1 MRYIKSCGFI
11 VYKAE
16 NNENFYLIIKSHNGD
31 VGFPKG
37 HMEPGENELQTAI
50 RELKEETGMDVDTIY
65 DFRYQIEY
73 PLPRV
78 PDAMKQTVYFL
89 GKCASDDII
98 IQETE
103 VASAEFVTYD
113 KAIEKLTFKET
124 KNMLKKQTTLL
135 TLKHI

>member
-113 KAIEKLTFKET
+113 KAIEKLTFEET
-124 KNMLKKQTTLL
+124 KNMLKKA
-135 TLKHI
+135 KDIINS

>member
-50 RELKEETGMDVDTIY
+50 RELKEETGVDVDTIY

-113 KAIEKLTFKET
+113 KAIEKLTFEET
-124 KNMLKKQTTLL
+124 KNMLKKANY
-135 TLKHI
+135 IINS

>member
-50 RELKEETGMDVDTIY
+50 RELKEETRMDVDTIH

-98 IQETE
+98 IQETD

-113 KAIEKLTFKET
+113 KAIEKLTFEET
-124 KNMLKKQTTLL
+124 KNMLKKAND
-135 TLKHI
+135 IINS

>member
-37 HMEPGENELQTAI
+37 HMESGENELQTAI

-78 PDAMKQTVYFL
+78 HDAMKQTVYFL

-113 KAIEKLTFKET
+113 KAIEKLTFEET
-124 KNMLKKQTTLL
+124 KNMLKKAND
-135 TLKHI
+135 IINS

>member
-50 RELKEETGMDVDTIY
+50 RELKEETGMDVDTIH

-78 PDAMKQTVYFL
+78 PDTMKQTVYFL

-113 KAIEKLTFKET
+113 KAIEKLTFEET
-124 KNMLKKQTTLL
+124 KNMLKKAND
-135 TLKHI
+135 IINS

>member
-50 RELKEETGMDVDTIY
+50 RELKEETGMDVDTIH

-78 PDAMKQTVYFL
+78 PDTMKQTVYFL

-113 KAIEKLTFKET
+113 KAIEKLTFEET
-124 KNMLKKQTTLL
+124 KNMIKKAND
-135 TLKHI
+135 IINS

>member
-89 GKCASDDII
+89 GKCVSDDII
-98 IQETE
+98 IQEAE

-113 KAIEKLTFKET
+113 KAIEKLTFEET
-124 KNMLKKQTTLL
+124 KNMLKKANDLI
-135 TLKHI
+135 KI

>member
-11 VYKAE
+11 VYKEE

-50 RELKEETGMDVDTIY
+50 RELKEETGIDVDTIY

-73 PLPRV
+73 SLPRV
-78 PDAMKQTVYFL
+78 RDAKKQTVYFL

-113 KAIEKLTFKET
+113 KAIEKLTFEET
-124 KNMLKKQTTLL
+124 KNMLKKAND
-135 TLKHI
+135 IINS

>member
-11 VYKAE
+11 VYRAE

-113 KAIEKLTFKET
+113 KAIEKLTFAET
-124 KNMLKKQTTLL
+124 KNMLKKAND
-135 TLKHI
+135 IINS

>member
-37 HMEPGENELQTAI
+37 HMESGEGELQTAI
-50 RELKEETGMDVDTIY
+50 RELKEETGMDVDTIH

-113 KAIEKLTFKET
+113 KAIEKLTFEET
-124 KNMLKKQTTLL
+124 KNMLKKAND
-135 TLKHI
+135 IINS

>member
-50 RELKEETGMDVDTIY
+50 RELKEETGMDVDTIH

-113 KAIEKLTFKET
+113 KAIEKLTFEET
-124 KNMLKKQTTLL
+124 KNMLKKA
-135 TLKHI
+135 KDIINS

>member
-50 RELKEETGMDVDTIY
+50 RELKEETGMDVDTIH

-73 PLPRV
+73 SLPHV

-113 KAIEKLTFKET
+113 KAIEKLTFEET
-124 KNMLKKQTTLL
+124 KIMLKKAND
-135 TLKHI
+135 IINS

>member
-37 HMEPGENELQTAI
+37 HMEPGESELQTAI
-50 RELKEETGMDVDTIY
+50 RELKEETGMDVDTIH

-89 GKCASDDII
+89 GKCASDEII

-103 VASAEFVTYD
+103 VALAEFVTYD
-113 KAIEKLTFKET
+113 KAIEKLTFEET
-124 KNMLKKQTTLL
+124 KNMLKKAND
-135 TLKHI
+135 IINS

>member
-11 VYKAE
+11 VYKSE
-16 NNENFYLIIKSHNGD
+16 NNENYYLIIKSHNGD

-37 HMEPGENELQTAI
+37 HMESGENELQTAI
-50 RELKEETGMDVDTIY
+50 RELKEETGIDVDTIH
-65 DFRYQIEY
+65 DFRCQIEY

-78 PDAMKQTVYFL
+78 RDTMKQTVYFL

-113 KAIEKLTFKET
+113 KAIEKLTFEET
-124 KNMLKKQTTLL
+124 KNMLKKAND
-135 TLKHI
+135 IINS

>member
-50 RELKEETGMDVDTIY
+50 RELKEETGMDVDAIY

-113 KAIEKLTFKET
+113 KAIEKLTFEET
-124 KNMLKKQTTLL
+124 KNMLKKAND
-135 TLKHI
+135 IINS

>member
-37 HMEPGENELQTAI
+37 HMEPGESELQTAI
-50 RELKEETGMDVDTIY
+50 RELKEETGMDVDTIH

-113 KAIEKLTFKET
+113 KAIEKLTFEET
-124 KNMLKKQTTLL
+124 KIMLRKAND
-135 TLKHI
+135 IINS

>member
-50 RELKEETGMDVDTIY
+50 RELKEETGMDVDTIH

-113 KAIEKLTFKET
+113 KAIEKLTFEET
-124 KNMLKKQTTLL
+124 KNMLKKAND
-135 TLKHI
+135 IINS

>member
-50 RELKEETGMDVDTIY
+50 RELKEETGMDVDTIH

-78 PDAMKQTVYFL
+78 RDAMKQTVYFL

-113 KAIEKLTFKET
+113 KAIEKLTFEET
-124 KNMLKKQTTLL
+124 KNMLKKAND
-135 TLKHI
+135 IINS

>member
-11 VYKAE
+11 VYKEE

-113 KAIEKLTFKET
+113 KAIEKLTFEET
-124 KNMLKKQTTLL
+124 KNMLKKAND
-135 TLKHI
+135 IINS

>member
-50 RELKEETGMDVDTIY
+50 RELKEETGFTTEDLEFLISIKTTVAFCNENIDIY
-65 DFRYQIEY
+65 
-73 PLPRV
+73 
-78 PDAMKQTVYFL
+78 
-89 GKCASDDII
+89 
-98 IQETE
+98 
-103 VASAEFVTYD
+103 VAR
-113 KAIEKLTFKET
+113 
-124 KNMLKKQTTLL
+124 NLKPGNQNRDEG
-135 TLKHI
+135 

>member
-50 RELKEETGMDVDTIY
+50 RELKEETGMDVDTIH

-89 GKCASDDII
+89 GKCASDEII

-103 VASAEFVTYD
+103 VALAEFVTYD
-113 KAIEKLTFKET
+113 KAIEKLTFEET
-124 KNMLKKQTTLL
+124 KNMLKKAND
-135 TLKHI
+135 IINS

>member
-50 RELKEETGMDVDTIY
+50 RELKEETGMDVDTIH

-73 PLPRV
+73 PLSRV

-89 GKCASDDII
+89 GKCTSDDII
-98 IQETE
+98 IQEAE

-113 KAIEKLTFKET
+113 KAIEKLTFEET
-124 KNMLKKQTTLL
+124 KIMLKKAND
-135 TLKHI
+135 IINS

>member
-50 RELKEETGMDVDTIY
+50 RELKEETGMDVDTIH

-89 GKCASDDII
+89 GKCTSDDII

-103 VASAEFVTYD
+103 DASAEFVTYD
-113 KAIEKLTFKET
+113 KAIEKLTFEET
-124 KNMLKKQTTLL
+124 KNMLKKAND
-135 TLKHI
+135 IINS

>member
-11 VYKAE
+11 VYKEE
-16 NNENFYLIIKSHNGD
+16 NNENYYLIIKSHNGD

-50 RELKEETGMDVDTIY
+50 RELKEETGIDVDTIH

-73 PLPRV
+73 SLPRV

-98 IQETE
+98 IQEAE

-113 KAIEKLTFKET
+113 KAIEKLTFEET
-124 KNMLKKQTTLL
+124 KNMLKKAND
-135 TLKHI
+135 IINS

>member
-11 VYKAE
+11 VYKEE

-113 KAIEKLTFKET
+113 KAIEKLTFEET
-124 KNMLKKQTTLL
+124 KIMLKKAND
-135 TLKHI
+135 IINS

>member
-89 GKCASDDII
+89 GKCASDEII

-113 KAIEKLTFKET
+113 KAIEKLTFEET
-124 KNMLKKQTTLL
+124 KNMLKKAND
-135 TLKHI
+135 IINS

>member
-50 RELKEETGMDVDTIY
+50 RELKEETGMDVDTIH

-89 GKCASDDII
+89 GKCTSDDII
-98 IQETE
+98 IQEAE

-113 KAIEKLTFKET
+113 KAIEKLTFEET
-124 KNMLKKQTTLL
+124 KNMLKKAND
-135 TLKHI
+135 IINS

>member
-89 GKCASDDII
+89 GKCASDEII

-103 VASAEFVTYD
+103 VALAEFVTYD
-113 KAIEKLTFKET
+113 KAIEKLTFEET
-124 KNMLKKQTTLL
+124 KNMLKKAND
-135 TLKHI
+135 IINS

>member
-1 MRYIKSCGFI
+1 M
-11 VYKAE
+11 YKAE

-50 RELKEETGMDVDTIY
+50 RELKEETGMDVDTIH

-89 GKCASDDII
+89 GKCTSDDII
-98 IQETE
+98 IQEAE

-113 KAIEKLTFKET
+113 KAIEKLTFEET
-124 KNMLKKQTTLL
+124 KNMLKKAND
-135 TLKHI
+135 IINS

>member
-16 NNENFYLIIKSHNGD
+16 NNENCYLIIKSHNGD

-50 RELKEETGMDVDTIY
+50 RELKEETGMDIDTIY

-113 KAIEKLTFKET
+113 KAIEKLTFEET
-124 KNMLKKQTTLL
+124 KNMLKKAND
-135 TLKHI
+135 IINS

>member
-11 VYKAE
+11 VYKEE
-16 NNENFYLIIKSHNGD
+16 NNENYYLIIKSHNGD

-37 HMEPGENELQTAI
+37 HMESGESELQTAI

-73 PLPRV
+73 PLPHV

-113 KAIEKLTFKET
+113 KAIEKLTFEET
-124 KNMLKKQTTLL
+124 KIMLKKAND
-135 TLKHI
+135 IINS

>member
-11 VYKAE
+11 VYKEE

-37 HMEPGENELQTAI
+37 HMESGENELQTAI
-50 RELKEETGMDVDTIY
+50 RELKEETGMDVDTIH

-89 GKCASDDII
+89 GKCTSDDII
-98 IQETE
+98 IQEAE

-113 KAIEKLTFKET
+113 KAIEKLTFEET
-124 KNMLKKQTTLL
+124 KNMLKKAND
-135 TLKHI
+135 IINS

>member
-98 IQETE
+98 IQESE

-113 KAIEKLTFKET
+113 KAIEKLTFEET
-124 KNMLKKQTTLL
+124 KNMLKKAND
-135 TLKHI
+135 IINS

>member
-16 NNENFYLIIKSHNGD
+16 NNENYYLIIKSHNGD

-37 HMEPGENELQTAI
+37 HMESGESELQTAI
-50 RELKEETGMDVDTIY
+50 RELKEETGIDVDTIH

-103 VASAEFVTYD
+103 VASAEFVPYD
-113 KAIEKLTFKET
+113 KAIEKLTFEET
-124 KNMLKKQTTLL
+124 KNMLKKAND
-135 TLKHI
+135 IINS

>member
-1 MRYIKSCGFI
+1 
-11 VYKAE
+11 
-16 NNENFYLIIKSHNGD
+16 
-31 VGFPKG
+31 
-37 HMEPGENELQTAI
+37 MEPGENELQTAI

-73 PLPRV
+73 TLPRV

-113 KAIEKLTFKET
+113 KAIEKLTFEET
-124 KNMLKKQTTLL
+124 KNMLKKAND
-135 TLKHI
+135 IINS

>member
-113 KAIEKLTFKET
+113 KAIEKLTFEET
-124 KNMLKKQTTLL
+124 KNMLKKAND
-135 TLKHI
+135 IINS

>member
-11 VYKAE
+11 VYKEE
-16 NNENFYLIIKSHNGD
+16 NNKNFYLIIKSHNGD

-50 RELKEETGMDVDTIY
+50 RELKEETGIDVDTIH

-113 KAIEKLTFKET
+113 KAIEKLTFEET
-124 KNMLKKQTTLL
+124 KNMLKKAND
-135 TLKHI
+135 IINS

>member
-50 RELKEETGMDVDTIY
+50 RELKEETRMDVDTIH

-113 KAIEKLTFKET
+113 KAIEKLTFEET
-124 KNMLKKQTTLL
+124 KNMLKKAND
-135 TLKHI
+135 IINS